1 MARAAAVTSC
11 SSCGSPRRVCET
23 LLLLDGEHAR
33 TCCASCSHV
42 WLGSIVDAVERAVAH
57 VSSVAGYSSGL
68 LAEVARRGGEAA
80 ESTSTMLLTLRRAV
94 LDGLLLGGTVVTPAP
109 AEEADEDDG
118 DDVTART
125 SEGGVL
131 ACSARVVSDA
141 FVWVCHAPAP
151 RFDEPHAHRFRATSL
166 DPLRSVP
173 ALIPGGS
180 R

>member
-11 SSCGSPRRVCET
+11 ASCGSPRRVCET
-23 LLLLDGEHAR
+23 LLLLDGADAR
-33 TCCASCSHV
+33 TCCEGCSHV

-57 VSSVAGYSSGL
+57 VSSVAAYSSAL
-68 LAEVARRGGEAA
+68 LAAVAQRGGEAA

-94 LDGLLLGGTVVTPAP
+94 LDGLLLSGAIVTPAP
-109 AEEADEDDG
+109 AEAAEADD
-118 DDVTART
+118 DDVTERT
-125 SEGGVL
+125 SRGGVL

-151 RFDEPHAHRFRATSL
+151 RLDEPHAHLFRATSL
-166 DPLRSVP
+166 DPLRSTP
-173 ALIPGGS
+173 TLIPGGS

>member
-1 MARAAAVTSC
+1 MAREAVTSC
-11 SSCGSPRRVCET
+11 ASCGSPRRVCET

-33 TCCASCSHV
+33 TCCTTCSHV

-57 VSSVAGYSSGL
+57 VSSVAGYSSAL
-68 LAEVARRGGEAA
+68 LAEVAQRGGESA
-80 ESTSTMLLTLRRAV
+80 ESTSTMLLALRRAV
-94 LDGLLLGGTVVTPAP
+94 LDGLLLSGAIVTPAP
-109 AEEADEDDG
+109 AEAAEAG
-118 DDVTART
+118 GDVTART
-125 SEGGVL
+125 SQGGVL

-151 RFDEPHAHRFRATSL
+151 RLDEPHAHLFRATSL
-166 DPLRSVP
+166 DPLRSIP

>member
-11 SSCGSPRRVCET
+11 ASCGSPRRVCET

-33 TCCASCSHV
+33 TCCGACSHV

-57 VSSVAGYSSGL
+57 VGSVAGYSSAL
-68 LAEVARRGGEAA
+68 LAVVAQRGGESA
-80 ESTSTMLLTLRRAV
+80 ESTSTMLLALRRAV
-94 LDGLLLGGTVVTPAP
+94 LDGLLLSGTIVTPAP
-109 AEEADEDDG
+109 AEGAETDN
-118 DDVTART
+118 VTART

-141 FVWVCHAPAP
+141 FLWVCHAPAP
-151 RFDEPHAHRFRATSL
+151 EFNAPHTHLFRATSP
-166 DPLRSVP
+166 DPLRIVP